1 MKNMLAKLDFIK
13 KVLAGE
19 RATLMVK
26 KILILGASGMLGGS
40 LFRYLSEIKS
50 LDILGTVRSKSA
62 SEELR
67 LRGFNNFETES
78 TPAALKV

>member
-1 MKNMLAKLDFIK
+1 
-13 KVLAGE
+13 
-19 RATLMVK
+19 MVK

-67 LRGFNNFETES
+67 LRVLIISKRNQRQ
-78 TPAALKV
+78 LH